1 MLVQGYPGGRASL
14 MAQWVKNLPAMEET
28 QVMQL
33 QSLGQGDTL
42 EEEMGIHSTILAW
55 ETPCTEESDRKQ
67 PVGLQ

>member
-1 MLVQGYPGGRASL
+1 

-42 EEEMGIHSTILAW
+42 EEEMGIHSTIVAW
-55 ETPCTEESDRKQ
+55 ETQCTEESDRQQ